1 MSEAKIAVINERAEL
16 ESAPERAEQMK
27 MLREAAGGAS
37 LNDQQFKLLVEIARR
52 TGLDILRK
60 QIYGVVYK
68 GRMSIIVG
76 IDGLR
81 AIARRNGLA
90 GISDATFTYHEKD
103 AEQRWPLTATVTVK
117 RAGPAGI
124 EEYTSTARWH
134 EFAAMRTGNDGKK
147 YADGQWA
154 IRPHVM
160 LAKCAEAAALRKGFA
175 ESLSGLYADTEVGR
189 DNTPTRVQQSEPR
202 TLSDVTGPRR
212 EPEETVVDYDGPPDG
227 EGYYPTDADAP

>member
-1 MSEAKIAVINERAEL
+1 MTEAKIAVINERAEL
-16 ESAPERAEQMK
+16 DSAPERAEQMR

-37 LNDQQFKLLVEIARR
+37 LSDRQFALLLEIARR

-90 GISDATFTYHEKD
+90 GISDATFAYHEKD
-103 AEQRWPLTATVTVK
+103 KDQRWPLAATITVK
-117 RAGPAGI
+117 RAGPAGL

-134 EFAAMRTGNDGKK
+134 EFASVKIDNDGKK
-147 YADGQWA
+147 HPDGQWG

-175 ESLSGLYADTEVGR
+175 ESLSGLYADTEMAR
-189 DNTPTRVQQSEPR
+189 EQAPRVQQQEPR
-202 TLSDVTGPRR
+202 TLADATGPRR
-212 EPEETVVDYDGPPDG
+212 EPDTGGDDGPPDDDG
-227 EGYYPTDADAP
+227 FFPETDDER